1 MKNFITQYLQFCPK
15 TGRFLGFG
23 KLNGLSRLLFPL
35 IGIAAMVWVL
45 IRVIPKPSRITY
57 PCVRTAM
64 PIASGFIGYLAMLA
78 LSGVA
83 FFRSKKSIRYYPV
96 FFLAAFVV
104 FGISGSYLANQTTG
118 QPTVNNTVIPNQPM
132 GTAKGIFPGRVVWVH
147 DSTAVNQNCVANK
160 QNHGWFMSENMN
172 QPAVDKMLSSALQ
185 NISGTTSDSAAWR
198 MIFQFH
204 NNTRGKGTVNYKT
217 GEKIFIKMNA
227 TSGWSGNFNTSDLSV
242 TYNGS
247 YGISETSEATV
258 LAVFKQLV
266 NVVGVAQSD
275 IYIGDPMKH
284 IYKHLYDVWHAAY
297 PNIHYLDN
305 SYSTLGR
312 EKVAIGT
319 TAIIHY
325 SDKGT
330 VLRTNSMYSYL
341 SNRVPVYSD
350 SIYSIFENAEYVL
363 NIPQMKGHQRAGMT
377 MFAKNHLGSQARS
390 DAQHLHQGLVR
401 PYGVENPDTST
412 LRRFDYGMYRVQ
424 VDLMS
429 HKLLSGKNLIYI
441 MDALW
446 ATDYELDIPLK
457 WKMQPFNNQ
466 YTSSMFVS
474 FDPVAI
480 ESVGYD
486 FLRSEFTVE
495 SKRDPSVQMPGVD
508 DYLHQAADSA
518 NWPKGL
524 KYDPNGT
531 GQYIA
536 SLGVHEH
543 WNDASKKQ
551 YTRNLGTG
559 TGIELMEIETRT
571 TAVQEAQLT
580 VPDQYVLFQNYPNP
594 FNPSTTIGYKLAQQS
609 SVKVTVYNLQGQ
621 EIQSFALGV
630 QAAGSQKVVWNG
642 KNSIGAPLSSG
653 VYVYRVRAVSM
664 QDGKIFDKSAKMVL
678 LK

>member
-1 MKNFITQYLQFCPK
+1 
-15 TGRFLGFG
+15 
-23 KLNGLSRLLFPL
+23 
-35 IGIAAMVWVL
+35 
-45 IRVIPKPSRITY
+45 
-57 PCVRTAM
+57 M

-118 QPTVNNTVIPNQPM
+118 QPTVNISVISNQPM
-132 GTAKGIFPGRVVWVH
+132 GVAKGIFPGRVVWVH
-147 DSTAVNQNCVANK
+147 DSSAVNQNCVVNK
-160 QNHGWFMSENMN
+160 TGHGWYLSENNN
-172 QPAVDKMLSSALQ
+172 QTVVGNMLSSALH
-185 NISGTTSDSAAWR
+185 SVTGATSDSTAWR
-198 MIFQFH
+198 MIFQFYNSNH
-204 NNTRGKGTVNYKT
+204 NKGAVNYVK
-217 GEKIFIKMNA
+217 GEKIFIKTNA
-227 TSGWSGNFNTSDLSV
+227 TSAYQFNASDLSAI
-242 TYNGS
+242 S
-247 YGISETSEATV
+247 YTSETSVAPV
-258 LAVFKQLV
+258 LATLRQLV
-266 NVVGVAQSD
+266 NVVGVAQTD

-284 IYKHLYDVWHAAY
+284 IYKHLYDVWHGEF

-312 EKVAIGT
+312 EKVSSSS

-330 VLRTNSMYSYL
+330 VLRTQSMYSNQTKN
-341 SNRVPVYSD
+341 NRPVLKD
-350 SIYSIFENAEYVL
+350 SLYSIFQTADYVL
-363 NIPQMKGHQRAGMT
+363 NIPQLKGHQRAGLT
-377 MFAKNHLGSQARS
+377 LFAKNHFGSQIPDSTGNA
-390 DAQHLHQGLVR
+390 DYLHMGLVR
-401 PYGVENPDTST
+401 PFGVETPDTST
-412 LRRFDYGMYRVQ
+412 LRRSDYRMYRIQ
-424 VDLMS
+424 VDLMTDS
-429 HKLLSGKNLIYI
+429 LLSGKNLIYI

-446 ATDYELDIPLK
+446 GTDYELDIPLK

-466 YTSSMFVS
+466 YSSSIFVS

-495 SKRDPSVQMPGVD
+495 SQRDPSVQMPGVD

-518 NWPKGL
+518 NWPKGI

-543 WNDASKKQ
+543 WNDAIKKQ

-559 TGIELMEIETRT
+559 NGIELMEIEQRS
-571 TAVQEAQLT
+571 TAVQETPLT
-580 VPDQYVLFQNYPNP
+580 VPDQFIVYQNYPNP
-594 FNPSTTIGYKLAQQS
+594 FNPSTTIGYKLSQQS

-621 EIQSFALGV
+621 EIKSFALGE
-630 QAAGSQKVVWNG
+630 QAAGSQKVVWDG
-642 KNSIGAPLSSG
+642 RNSDGAPLASG

>member
-1 MKNFITQYLQFCPK
+1 
-15 TGRFLGFG
+15 
-23 KLNGLSRLLFPL
+23 
-35 IGIAAMVWVL
+35 MVWVL
-45 IRVIPKPSRITY
+45 IRVIPKPSRLTY

-104 FGISGSYLANQTTG
+104 FGISGSYLTNLTTG
-118 QPTVNNTVIPNQPM
+118 QPTVNNSVIANQPM
-132 GTAKGIFPGRVVWVH
+132 GVAKGIFPGRVVWVH
-147 DSTAVNQNCVANK
+147 DSSAVNQNCVANK
-160 QNHGWFMSENMN
+160 QGHAWFMSENMN
-172 QPAVDKMLSSALQ
+172 QPAVDKMISTALQ
-185 NISGTTSDSAAWR
+185 SISGTTSDSAAWR

-204 NNTRGKGTVNYKT
+204 NNTMGKGAVNYKS

-227 TSGWSGNFNTSDLSV
+227 TSAWGGEFSTSDLSV
-242 TYNGS
+242 TYNNY
-247 YGISETSEATV
+247 YGVSETSEASV
-258 LAVFKQLV
+258 LAVLKQLV
-266 NVVGVAQSD
+266 NVVGVAQTD

-284 IYKHLYDVWHAAY
+284 IYKHLYDVWHTAF
-297 PNIHYLDN
+297 PNVHYLDN
-305 SYSTLGR
+305 TYSTLGR
-312 EKVAIGT
+312 EVAVAST
-319 TAIIHY
+319 TAVITY

-330 VLRTNSMYSYL
+330 VLLTNSMDSWLTPGQY
-341 SNRVPVYSD
+341 RVPVYQD
-350 SIYSIFENAEYVL
+350 YIYKIFETAEYVL
-363 NIPQMKGHQRAGMT
+363 NIPQLKGHQRAGMT
-377 MFAKNHLGSQARS
+377 MFAKNHFGSQTRG

-412 LRRFDYGMYRVQ
+412 LRRSNYGMYRVQ
-424 VDLMS
+424 VDLMT
-429 HKLLSGKNLIYI
+429 HNLLSGKNLLYI
-441 MDALW
+441 LDALW
-446 ATDYELDIPLK
+446 GTDYELDIPLK

-466 YTSSMFVS
+466 YTSSIFVS

-518 NWPKGL
+518 NWPKGI

-531 GQYIA
+531 GQYVA

-543 WNDASKKQ
+543 WNDAVNKQ

-559 TGIELMEIETRT
+559 NGIELMEIEQRS

-580 VPDQYVLFQNYPNP
+580 IPDQYVLYQNYPNP

-609 SVKVTVYNLQGQ
+609 SVKVTVYNLMGQ
-621 EIQSFALGV
+621 EIKSFTLGV
-630 QAAGSQKVVWNG
+630 QAAGSQKVTWDG
-642 KNSIGAPLSSG
+642 TNSQGAPLSSG

-664 QDGKIFDKSAKMVL
+664 GDGTIFDKSAKMVL

>member
-1 MKNFITQYLQFCPK
+1 
-15 TGRFLGFG
+15 
-23 KLNGLSRLLFPL
+23 
-35 IGIAAMVWVL
+35 
-45 IRVIPKPSRITY
+45 
-57 PCVRTAM
+57 M

-118 QPTVNNTVIPNQPM
+118 QPTVNISVISNQPM
-132 GTAKGIFPGRVVWVH
+132 GVAKGIFPGRVVWVH
-147 DSTAVNQNCVANK
+147 DSSAVNQNCVVNK
-160 QNHGWFMSENMN
+160 TGHGWYLSENNN
-172 QPAVDKMLSSALQ
+172 QTVVGNMLSSALH
-185 NISGTTSDSAAWR
+185 SVTGATSDSTAWS
-198 MIFQFH
+198 MIFQFYNSNH
-204 NNTRGKGTVNYKT
+204 NKGAVNYVK
-217 GEKIFIKMNA
+217 GEKIFIKTNA
-227 TSGWSGNFNTSDLSV
+227 TSAYQFNASDLSAI
-242 TYNGS
+242 S
-247 YGISETSEATV
+247 YTSETSVAPV
-258 LAVFKQLV
+258 LATLRQLV
-266 NVVGVAQSD
+266 NVVGVAQTD

-284 IYKHLYDVWHAAY
+284 IYKHLYDVWHGEF

-312 EKVAIGT
+312 EKVSSSS

-330 VLRTNSMYSYL
+330 VLRTQSMYSNQTKN
-341 SNRVPVYSD
+341 NRPVLKD
-350 SIYSIFENAEYVL
+350 SLYFIFQTADYVL
-363 NIPQMKGHQRAGMT
+363 NIPQLKGHQRAGLT
-377 MFAKNHLGSQARS
+377 LFAKNHFGSQIPDSTGNA
-390 DAQHLHQGLVR
+390 DYLHMGLVR
-401 PYGVENPDTST
+401 PFGVETPDTST
-412 LRRFDYGMYRVQ
+412 LRRSDYRMYRIQ
-424 VDLMS
+424 VDLMTDS
-429 HKLLSGKNLIYI
+429 LLSGKNLIYI

-446 ATDYELDIPLK
+446 GTDYELDIPLK

-466 YTSSMFVS
+466 YSSSIFVS

-495 SKRDPSVQMPGVD
+495 SQRDPSVQMPGVD

-518 NWPKGL
+518 NWPKGI

-543 WNDASKKQ
+543 WNDAIKKQ

-559 TGIELMEIETRT
+559 NGIELMEIEQRS
-571 TAVQEAQLT
+571 TAVQETPLT
-580 VPDQYVLFQNYPNP
+580 VPDQFIVYQNYPNP
-594 FNPSTTIGYKLAQQS
+594 FNPSTTIGYKLSQQS

-621 EIQSFALGV
+621 EIKSFALGE
-630 QAAGSQKVVWNG
+630 QAAGSQKVVWDG
-642 KNSIGAPLSSG
+642 RNSDGAPLASG

>member
-1 MKNFITQYLQFCPK
+1 
-15 TGRFLGFG
+15 
-23 KLNGLSRLLFPL
+23 
-35 IGIAAMVWVL
+35 
-45 IRVIPKPSRITY
+45 
-57 PCVRTAM
+57 M

-118 QPTVNNTVIPNQPM
+118 QPTVNISVISNQPM
-132 GTAKGIFPGRVVWVH
+132 GVAKGIFPGRVVWVH
-147 DSTAVNQNCVANK
+147 DSSAVNQNCVVNK
-160 QNHGWFMSENMN
+160 TGHGWYLSENNN
-172 QPAVDKMLSSALQ
+172 QTVVGNMLSSALH
-185 NISGTTSDSAAWR
+185 SVTGATSDSTAWR
-198 MIFQFH
+198 MIFQFYNSNH
-204 NNTRGKGTVNYKT
+204 NKGAVNYVK
-217 GEKIFIKMNA
+217 GEKIFIKTNA
-227 TSGWSGNFNTSDLSV
+227 TSAYQFNASDLSAI
-242 TYNGS
+242 S
-247 YGISETSEATV
+247 YTSETSVAPV
-258 LAVFKQLV
+258 LATLRQLV
-266 NVVGVAQSD
+266 NVVGVAQTD

-284 IYKHLYDVWHAAY
+284 IYKHLYDVWHGEF

-312 EKVAIGT
+312 EKVSSSS

-330 VLRTNSMYSYL
+330 VLRTQSMYSNQTKN
-341 SNRVPVYSD
+341 NRPVLKD
-350 SIYSIFENAEYVL
+350 SLYFIFQTADYVL
-363 NIPQMKGHQRAGMT
+363 NIPQLKGHQRAGLT
-377 MFAKNHLGSQARS
+377 LFAKNHFGSQIPDSTGNA
-390 DAQHLHQGLVR
+390 DYLHMGLVR
-401 PYGVENPDTST
+401 PFGVETPDTST
-412 LRRFDYGMYRVQ
+412 LRRSDYRMYRIQ
-424 VDLMS
+424 VDLMTDS
-429 HKLLSGKNLIYI
+429 LLSGKNLIYI

-446 ATDYELDIPLK
+446 GTDYELDIPLK

-466 YTSSMFVS
+466 YSSSIFVS

-495 SKRDPSVQMPGVD
+495 SQRDPSVQMPGVD

-518 NWPKGL
+518 NWPKGI

-543 WNDASKKQ
+543 WNDAIKKQ

-559 TGIELMEIETRT
+559 NGIELMEIEQRS
-571 TAVQEAQLT
+571 TAVQETPLT
-580 VPDQYVLFQNYPNP
+580 VPDQFIVYQNYPNP
-594 FNPSTTIGYKLAQQS
+594 FNPSTTIGYKLSQQS

-621 EIQSFALGV
+621 EIKSFALGE
-630 QAAGSQKVVWNG
+630 QAAGSQKVVWDG
-642 KNSIGAPLSSG
+642 RNSDGAPLASG

>member
-1 MKNFITQYLQFCPK
+1 
-15 TGRFLGFG
+15 
-23 KLNGLSRLLFPL
+23 
-35 IGIAAMVWVL
+35 
-45 IRVIPKPSRITY
+45 
-57 PCVRTAM
+57 M

-104 FGISGSYLANQTTG
+104 FGISGSYLTDQTTG
-118 QPTVNNTVIPNQPM
+118 QPTVNISVISNQPI
-132 GTAKGIFPGRVVWVH
+132 GVAKGIFPGRVVWVH
-147 DSTAVNQNCVANK
+147 DSSAVNQNCVANK
-160 QNHGWFMSENMN
+160 QGHGWFMSENMN
-172 QPAVDKMLSSALQ
+172 QPVVDNMLSSALHSITGVT
-185 NISGTTSDSAAWR
+185 NDSAAWR

-204 NNTRGKGTVNYKT
+204 NNTRGKGFVNYKA

-227 TSGWSGNFNTSDLSV
+227 TSAWGNGIVAQASNYNGIDLSV
-242 TYNGS
+242 AQNS
-247 YGISETSEATV
+247 WYGISETSEATV

-284 IYKHLYDVWHAAY
+284 IYKHLYDVWHTSY

-305 SYSTLGR
+305 NYSNLGR
-312 EKVAIGT
+312 EVAIPST
-319 TAIIHY
+319 TAVITY

-330 VLRTNSMYSYL
+330 VLLTNSMYSNQT
-341 SNRVPVYSD
+341 NRIPVTQDY
-350 SIYSIFENAEYVL
+350 IYKIFEMADYVL
-363 NIPQMKGHQRAGMT
+363 NIPQLKGHQRAGMT
-377 MFAKNHLGSQARS
+377 MFAKNHFGSQTQGGAP
-390 DAQHLHQGLVR
+390 HLHQGLVR

-412 LRRFDYGMYRVQ
+412 LRRSNYGMYRVQ
-424 VDLMS
+424 VDLMT

-466 YTSSMFVS
+466 YTSSIFVS

-486 FLRSEFTVE
+486 FLRSEFTIE
-495 SKRDPSVQMPGVD
+495 SKRDPSVQMQGVD

-518 NWPKGL
+518 NWPKGI

-531 GQYIA
+531 GQYIT

-543 WNDASKKQ
+543 WNDAIKKQ

-559 TGIELMEIETRT
+559 NGIELLEFEQRSS
-571 TAVQEAQLT
+571 AVQEAQLT
-580 VPDQYVLFQNYPNP
+580 IPDQYVLFQNYPNP
-594 FNPSTTIGYKLAQQS
+594 FNPSTTIGYKLALQS
-609 SVKVTVYNLQGQ
+609 SVKVTVYNFQGQ
-621 EIQSFALGV
+621 EIKSFALGE
-630 QAAGSQKVVWNG
+630 QAAGSQKVVWDG
-642 KNSIGAPLSSG
+642 RNSDGAPLASG
-653 VYVYRVRAVSM
+653 VYVYRVRAVSRH
-664 QDGKIFDKSAKMVL
+664 DGKIFDKSAKMVL